1 MVLIE
6 YLIFVCNKC
15 TRDMS
20 GIKVFVHALF
30 IRFKINILTY
40 VVFRFTYKAVINE
53 NIIQVY

>member
-20 GIKVFVHALF
+20 GIKVFVHALL
-30 IRFKINILTY
+30 IRFKINITY
-40 VVFRFTYKAVINE
+40 VVFRFTYKAGINE
-53 NIIQVY
+53 YIIQVY